1 MNVEIVEE
9 FSLSD
14 GFRNMK
20 NAPLENAGKKEIL
33 FYKDASFRLGE
44 FYAEELNP
52 TSLYALREKIEFQRE
67 LRERLMSRYDIDT
80 LALDRV
86 LHLKVDEKKEAM
98 MPPYVEISE
107 EKLRL
112 SPRECI
118 SDRERSYHAPPKVQ
132 ILNIPPLI
140 DGIHRVLLA
149 RELNLPVRCIV
160 VRGINRRYLHCAYP
174 NTWSEVAR
182 VGKVPEQKKF
192 YRRREKYSFMRP
204 LDVMRFLDKTAEKE
218 YDRK

>member
-9 FSLSD
+9 FSLLD

-20 NAPLENAGKKEIL
+20 NAPLENAGKEEIF

-52 TSLYALREKIEFQRE
+52 TSLYALRENIGFQRE

-107 EKLRL
+107 ETLRIFSKRGDYT
-112 SPRECI
+112 SP
-118 SDRERSYHAPPKVQ
+118 VLQ
-132 ILNIPPLI
+132 ILNVPLLI

-174 NTWSEVAR
+174 NTWSEVAL

-204 LDVMRFLDKTAEKE
+204 LDVMRFMDKTAEKE